1 VDLPLQT
8 SLALKSR
15 VTLLVWAVGV
25 VVLGSLLTAVHA
37 LPLRVSRPNVV
48 AKGTGQWT
56 TVHALATKCG
66 CSKRLFQHLV
76 ARRAMPGVA
85 ERVLLVDATREWTV
99 ALEQAGFEVIALDA
113 PTLRAE
119 YGVEAAPLFGVRT
132 PTGEVAYWG
141 AYAAQRSAP
150 PQDVELFERAR
161 AGARPDAL
169 PLFGCAVSRELQQRS
184 DPLKLKYGAWK

>member
-1 VDLPLQT
+1 LQT
-8 SLALKSR
+8 LRGMKSQVSLVA
-15 VTLLVWAVGV
+15 WAVGV
-25 VVLGSLLTAVHA
+25 VLLGAALTAVHA
-37 LPLRVSRPNVV
+37 LPLQVTPPNVG
-48 AKGTGQWT
+48 AKATGQWN

-66 CSKRLFQHLV
+66 CSKRLYQHLV
-76 ARRAMPGVA
+76 SRRAMPGVP
-85 ERVLLVDATREWTV
+85 ERVLLVDATPEWTA

-113 PTLRAE
+113 PTLRTE

-132 PTGEVAYWG
+132 PDGEVAYWG

-150 PQDVELFERAR
+150 PRDLELFERAR

-184 DPLKLKYGAWK
+184 DPLNLKYGAWK